1 MLSGSVVCLMLIT
14 AFTSELISHVDMRNV
29 SSNIKSK
36 SDFSIFQN

>member
-14 AFTSELISHVDMRNV
+14 AITSELVSRADMRNA
-29 SSNIKSK
+29 SSNIKPN